1 MLSKGCN
8 ITEVYVRLD
17 SQLDRSF
24 IIISFIIISNE
35 NLKSNQSKASKLFS
49 FQVVD

>member
-24 IIISFIIISNE
+24 IIISNE
-35 NLKSNQSKASKLFS
+35 NLKSSQSKASKLFS
-49 FQVVD
+49 LQVVD

>member
-1 MLSKGCN
+1 MLSTGCN

-17 SQLDRSF
+17 SQLDR
-24 IIISFIIISNE
+24 SFIIISNE

-49 FQVVD
+49 FQIVD

>member
-1 MLSKGCN
+1 MLSTGCD

-17 SQLDRSF
+17 SQLDR
-24 IIISFIIISNE
+24 SFIIISNE

-49 FQVVD
+49 FKVVDKRN